1 MGGIDEAKPIDGSLE
16 CFSRLSLSRSLT
28 RTSSLSASAW
38 SLSTAGARSPEESAL
53 RNMIAKKEVA
63 RRWSS
68 ASSLFTFFSRLLI
81 LSGEW
86 SGRSEQVERE
96 KREREGGENRE
107 AKEEARA
114 RTHYS
119 QQQQQQKKKKRS
131 EKTKRET
138 PFLSSILFFLRGT
151 GAHEASSRALR
162 GCATQEEKQ
171 KSWRCSALR
180 QSAAAAS
187 A

>member
-96 KREREGGENRE
+96 KREREKGGKIERQKRRRE
-107 AKEEARA
+107 PEH
-114 RTHYS
+114 TI
-119 QQQQQQKKKKRS
+119 
-131 EKTKRET
+131 
-138 PFLSSILFFLRGT
+138 LSSS
-151 GAHEASSRALR
+151 SSRRRRR
-162 GCATQEEKQ
+162 GARKRKEKRPF
-171 KSWRCSALR
+171 SR
-180 QSAAAAS
+180 QFSFS
-187 A
+187 